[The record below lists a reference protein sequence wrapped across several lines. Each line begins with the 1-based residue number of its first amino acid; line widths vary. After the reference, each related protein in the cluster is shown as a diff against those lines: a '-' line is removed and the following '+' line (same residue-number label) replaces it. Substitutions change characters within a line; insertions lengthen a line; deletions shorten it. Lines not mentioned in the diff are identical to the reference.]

1 MLGGA
6 FQFAPL
12 VLIMLASGILSGL
25 MAGLL
30 GIGGGI
36 VIVPILEF
44 SLAFFGVD
52 DGVRMHIAIATSLA
66 IIIVTSFSSARAHHK
81 HDNVDR
87 ALIKRW
93 MVSMLLAA
101 SVGSWAASKLNG
113 KSLVILFALLAFFVA
128 IKMLVRGGTKK
139 VQKNFPD
146 HAAVQLMPMSIG
158 FLSSMVGIGG
168 GVMGVSFMTIFGMSI
183 HRAVGTASFFG
194 VLISVPGTISYMI
207 TGSGQVGLPP
217 GNIGYVSLIGLAIIG
232 PVSYFAAPFG
242 AKIAHKL
249 NRRQLNLAFGLFL
262 LIVSSQMLYR
272 YLL

>member
-93 MVSMLLAA
+93 MASMLLAA

-113 KSLVILFALLAFFVA
+113 KSLVVLFALLAFFVA

-272 YLL
+272 YLF